1 MCTGYELN
9 PRQLGKS
16 LTQVDVRDVARL
28 LSDAEIRIIRPTQ
41 IAPVIMPDGSL
52 REMRWGIPTPVKSA
66 VLGAEPRMKNV
77 VNSREDK
84 LKGWPWDEAF
94 QKRRCIIPAAAF
106 YEWVE
111 VAAKKVPLRFVRQH
125 PDTIWIAGIWQHHAE
140 HGECYSMITTLP
152 NAMMKLVHDRMP
164 AVLTDEQIPPYLAG
178 DLQDFGPS
186 AAALTYTQA
195 ENFLKRKTL
204 EQGELFE

>member
-16 LTQVDVRDVARL
+16 LTQVDVQDVSRL
-28 LSDAEIRIIRPTQ
+28 LSDAETRIIRPTQ

-66 VLGAEPRMKNV
+66 VQGVEPLMKNV

-84 LKGWPWDEAF
+84 LKGWPWREAF
-94 QKRRCIIPAAAF
+94 QNRRCIITAAAF

-111 VAAKKVPLRFVRQH
+111 VAAQKVSLRFVRQH
-125 PDTIWIAGIWQHHAE
+125 TDTIWIAGIWQHHGE
-140 HGECYSMITTLP
+140 HGE
-152 NAMMKLVHDRMP
+152 
-164 AVLTDEQIPPYLAG
+164 
-178 DLQDFGPS
+178 
-186 AAALTYTQA
+186 
-195 ENFLKRKTL
+195 
-204 EQGELFE
+204 